1 MRQIGA
7 HLFGQVPQLKR
18 SNFISFGIYCPTLPL
33 YLSIIA
39 NSIYYLLIELEVRPR
54 NRFDVLP
61 NTARSI
67 GHDQKKDKPDG
78 ITMTSKEMNDASD
91 QRAASVD
98 AGRKMAGE
106 ITL

>member
-1 MRQIGA
+1 M
-7 HLFGQVPQLKR
+7 
-18 SNFISFGIYCPTLPL
+18 
-33 YLSIIA
+33 
-39 NSIYYLLIELEVRPR
+39 IELEVRPR
-54 NRFDVLP
+54 NRFDVLS

-91 QRAASVD
+91 QRATSVD